1 MWRKMTGLYQRQNR
15 QTGLKIASSIVM
27 IENRQHLMAG
37 RDSPSSHGHPTDPLP
52 VYLYVAFFQKMIC
65 LRMFV
70 AIYRMS
76 AY

>member
-1 MWRKMTGLYQRQNR
+1 MWKEGTGLYQRRNR
-15 QTGLKIASSIVM
+15 LTELKIASSIVM

-52 VYLYVAFFQKMIC
+52 ASLYVVFFQRMIC